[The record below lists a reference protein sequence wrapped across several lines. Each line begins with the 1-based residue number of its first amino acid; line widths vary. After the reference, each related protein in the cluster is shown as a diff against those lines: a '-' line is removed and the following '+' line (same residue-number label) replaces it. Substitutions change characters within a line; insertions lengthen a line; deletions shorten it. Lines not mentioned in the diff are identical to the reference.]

1 MTTYN
6 VFYIVGSLGTINI
19 DVECDTN
26 RNDPSFMNDLR
37 EAANKLVEAE
47 VTNYGDIDFVYG

>member
-1 MTTYN
+1 MATYN
-6 VFYIVGSLGTINI
+6 IEYKVGSLGTINI

-37 EAANKLVEAE
+37 ETANKLVEAA

>member
-6 VFYIVGSLGTINI
+6 IEYKVGSLGTINI
-19 DVECDTN
+19 DVKCDTN
-26 RNDPSFMNDLR
+26 RDDPSFMNDLR